1 MKRKLLLSLLGILA
15 GLPILARDF
24 AYTYEGQ
31 TVVYTVLDEDA
42 KTCTTREGDSRY
54 MKPGNNI
61 SGKLVLP
68 SNPFDGEVEYT
79 LTTISVMTFY
89 DCGLTEVVIPN
100 TVTSIGNA
108 AFRKCRDLTEVTI
121 PNSVTSIG
129 SSAFMSCSGLTEVT
143 IPNSVTSIGTD
154 AFDHCSALTEITIP
168 NSVTSISYGT
178 FTGCEELKDITIPN
192 SVTSIG
198 DYAFENSGLR
208 EVLIPNSVTSIGKS
222 AFNGCSRLIKS
233 AYPST
238 INNPF
243 SNGIAIQYPAEGAIL
258 EDGIIYDQDYS
269 TLYFVSYKVTELEI
283 PNSVISIGDY
293 ALRGCSSL
301 TDFTIPNS
309 VTSIGDY
316 AFSSCSG
323 LIDFT
328 IPNSVTSIGDYAFEG
343 CSNLASF
350 NISAGDSE
358 ISIGRD
364 NFKDTQ
370 VQTLYVGRDWTGGL
384 PISKNL
390 TSLTIGDSV
399 TSIGQAAFAYCS
411 GLTEVTIPNSVTS
424 LGSYAFYGCS
434 GLTSFTLSDGDT
446 EISIGANSFS
456 ETRVQNLYVGRNWTG
471 DLPKSHYLTT
481 LTIGNSV
488 TSIGGSA
495 FQGCRGLTEVTIPN
509 SVTSIGQ
516 DAFQGCSGLTEVT
529 IGNSVTSIGEAAFS
543 GCSGLTEVTIP
554 NSVTSLGDQVFNGCN
569 GLISFTLSDGDTDMS
584 IGANSFSNTKVQ
596 TLYVG
601 RDWTG
606 DLPKSHYLTTLTIGN
621 SVTSIGDS
629 SFSGCSG
636 LTGVTIGN
644 SVTSIGTYA
653 FSGCSGLTGVTI
665 PNSVMRIGGAAFQGC
680 SALTELTI
688 PNSVT
693 SIGGL
698 AFSGCSG
705 LTELTIGNSVTSI
718 SDFAFNDCGG
728 LKKVYYS
735 SLEHLCSIDFVGGLS
750 ANPLWYAHNLY
761 IGENKIEELVVPTT
775 VKEIK
780 ARAFAGGNFTTVN
793 IPNSV
798 MTIGANAFADC
809 TELETVHFEDGTS
822 PLDLVAD
829 AFHYYKDNKTY
840 YQVINDLYLGRNI
853 ANRTALWP
861 KNLVIG
867 NLVTEFYNFKG
878 NKNLVSLTLG
888 SGLTAIPADA
898 FNGCSSLTE
907 VTIPN
912 SVTSI
917 GDNAFSGIEL
927 KELTLEA
934 TKLPEFRNCFSD
946 SFNSATLNVP
956 EEAFVDYLLS
966 SWNVFRNI
974 SDGNQVSPVATDN
987 SLDYH
992 IFKSTASGEV
1002 KNEAILIPGNYGSLS
1017 SVDILDRITI
1027 DGERY
1032 YVTGIGY
1039 GAFADCKNLKSVN
1052 FNARTDVRTI
1062 GGSAFSGCSG
1072 LTEITIP
1079 NTVTAMGK
1087 DAFNK
1092 CDGLKKVYYSS
1103 LEHLCSIDFV
1113 GGLSANPL
1121 WCANNLYIGEN
1132 KIEKLVVPS
1141 TVKDIKA
1148 YAFAGG
1154 NFTSVTIPSSVTT
1167 IGEDAFADCT
1177 KITTVRFE
1185 DGISPLDLV
1194 AGAFHYYEDGK
1205 SYYQVINDLYLGR
1218 NIANRTSLRPRNL
1231 VIGNLVTEFSDFKGN
1246 KYLESLTIGSGLTA
1260 IPSDAF
1266 NGCSLSEV
1274 AVPVNVTEIGENA
1287 FANNNGKLKKVS
1299 MGYKL
1304 ANVGEKAFDGNTVTT
1319 VNVAAMT
1326 PPEAPDNV
1334 FSTYSGKLYVP
1345 ADKLDEYYDTWS
1357 CWSHFVGYP
1366 LVDLEKIEGSADKVS
1381 GQIGE
1386 TVQLSVTLTP
1396 KNLSL
1401 PYVFWR
1407 STNPELAIVDNNGL
1421 VTIVGGYE
1429 LGECKIIA
1437 ETLYDTDKVATF
1449 DVKSLST
1456 GIFEVVAE
1464 EGFEEFGGTD
1474 VERANDI
1481 FTLEGVCLKRNA
1493 SKEDIDAL
1501 APGIYIV
1508 AGKKMVVK

>member
-24 AYTYEGQ
+24 EYTYEGQ
-31 TVVYTVLDEDA
+31 NIVYTVLNEEA
-42 KTCTTREGDSRY
+42 KTCAVAEN
-54 MKPGNNI
+54 NNI
-61 SGKLVLP
+61 SGTLILP
-68 SNPFDGEVEYT
+68 SNPLDGEVEYT
-79 LTTISVMTFY
+79 LTAIGDNAFAFSGLEEVTIPSSVRRIGEDAFYMSWLKSCIISDGDTEIAIGKYAFEGIESLYVGRNWTGTIDSYQSLTSLTIGASVTFIGEKAFSGNR
-89 DCGLTEVVIPN
+89 GLTEVTIGNSVTNIGEGAFSGCSNLTEVTIPSS
-100 TVTSIGNA
+100 VTSIGDD
-108 AFRKCRDLTEVTI
+108 AFSGCSSLLSVTLLDGDTEIYLGKNSFLYTEVKNLYLGRNWSFLSDLPKSHHLTTLTFGNSVTNIVNRAFSDCIGLREVTIGNSVMNIGVGAFKGCTGLTQVTIPNSVISISNSAFSGCSGLMEVTIGNSVTSIDDQAFSGCSGLTYVTI
-121 PNSVTSIG
+121 PNSVTGIG
-129 SSAFMSCSGLTEVT
+129 
-143 IPNSVTSIGTD
+143 NSV
-154 AFDHCSALTEITIP
+154 
-168 NSVTSISYGT
+168 
-178 FTGCEELKDITIPN
+178 
-192 SVTSIG
+192 
-198 DYAFENSGLR
+198 
-208 EVLIPNSVTSIGKS
+208 
-222 AFNGCSRLIKS
+222 
-233 AYPST
+233 
-238 INNPF
+238 F
-243 SNGIAIQYPAEGAIL
+243 S
-258 EDGIIYDQDYS
+258 
-269 TLYFVSYKVTELEI
+269 
-283 PNSVISIGDY
+283 
-293 ALRGCSSL
+293 
-301 TDFTIPNS
+301 
-309 VTSIGDY
+309 
-316 AFSSCSG
+316 
-323 LIDFT
+323 
-328 IPNSVTSIGDYAFEG
+328 
-343 CSNLASF
+343 
-350 NISAGDSE
+350 
-358 ISIGRD
+358 
-364 NFKDTQ
+364 
-370 VQTLYVGRDWTGGL
+370 
-384 PISKNL
+384 
-390 TSLTIGDSV
+390 
-399 TSIGQAAFAYCS
+399 
-411 GLTEVTIPNSVTS
+411 
-424 LGSYAFYGCS
+424 GCS

-456 ETRVQNLYVGRNWTG
+456 NTKVQTLYVGRDWTG

-516 DAFQGCSGLTEVT
+516 DAFQGCSGLTEVS
-529 IGNSVTSIGEAAFS
+529 IGNSVTSIDDQAFS
-543 GCSGLTEVTIP
+543 GCSGLTYVTIP
-554 NSVTSLGDQVFNGCN
+554 NSVTGIGNSVFSGCS
-569 GLISFTLSDGDTDMS
+569 GLTSFTLSDGDTDMS
-584 IGANSFSNTKVQ
+584 IGANSFSTTQVQ

-606 DLPKSHYLTTLTIGN
+606 DLPKSKSLTA
-621 SVTSIGDS
+621 
-629 SFSGCSG
+629 
-636 LTGVTIGN
+636 VTIGN
-644 SVTSIGTYA
+644 SVTSIYESA
-653 FSGCSGLTGVTI
+653 FEGCSGLTEVTI
-665 PNSVMRIGGAAFQGC
+665 PNSVM
-680 SALTELTI
+680 
-688 PNSVT
+688 
-693 SIGGL
+693 SIGDS

-705 LTELTIGNSVTSI
+705 LTEVTIGNSVTSLGESAFSGCSGLAEI
-718 SDFAFNDCGG
+718 TIPNTVTAIGNYAFNKCGG
-728 LKKVYYS
+728 LQKVNYS
-735 SLEHLCSIDFVGGLS
+735 SLEHLCSIDFGTLS
-750 ANPLWYAHNLY
+750 SNPLWCAHNLY

-775 VKEIK
+775 VKDIK

-798 MTIGANAFADC
+798 MTIGTDAFADC
-809 TELETVHFEDGTS
+809 TELETVHFEDSES
-822 PLDLVAD
+822 PLDLVAG
-829 AFHYYKDNKTY
+829 AFHYYKDNNTY
-840 YQVINDLYLGRNI
+840 YQVINDLYLGRSI
-853 ANRTALWP
+853 ANRTSLLP
-861 KNLVIG
+861 RNLVIG

-878 NKNLVSLTLG
+878 NKYLESLTLG

-898 FNGCSSLTE
+898 FEGCSSLTE

-934 TKLPEFRNCFSD
+934 TKVPEFCNFFSD

-974 SDGNQVSPVATDN
+974 SDGNQVSTVVSDN

-992 IFKSTASGEV
+992 IFKSTGSGDV

-1039 GAFADCKNLKSVN
+1039 GAFADCKNIKSVN
-1052 FNARTDVRTI
+1052 FNARADVRTI
-1062 GGSAFSGCSG
+1062 GSSAFENCSGLTEFSIPNTVTTIGQAAFEGCSGLTEVTIGNSVTTIGASAFSGCSG

-1087 DAFNK
+1087 YAFNK
-1092 CDGLKKVYYSS
+1092 CGGLKKVSYSS
-1103 LEHLCSIDFV
+1103 LEHLCSINF
-1113 GGLSANPL
+1113 GGSRSANPL
-1121 WCANNLYIGEN
+1121 WCAHNLYIGEN
-1132 KIEKLVVPS
+1132 KIEELDVPT

-1167 IGEDAFADCT
+1167 IGKDAFADCT
-1177 KITTVRFE
+1177 QITTVRFE
-1185 DGISPLDLV
+1185 DGASPLDIV
-1194 AGAFHYYEDGK
+1194 AGAFHYYKDNK
-1205 SYYQVINDLYLGR
+1205 TYYQVINDLYLGR
-1218 NIANRTSLRPRNL
+1218 SMANRTSLWPRNL
-1231 VIGNLVTEFSDFKGN
+1231 VIGNLVTEFCDFNGN
-1246 KYLESLTIGSGLTA
+1246 KYLESLTLGSGLTA
-1260 IPSDAF
+1260 IPADAF

-1287 FANNNGKLKKVS
+1287 FANNNGKLTKVS

-1304 ANVGEKAFDGNTVTT
+1304 ATVGEKAFDGNTIET

-1334 FSTYSGKLYVP
+1334 FNAYSGNLYVP
-1345 ADKLDEYYDTWS
+1345 AEKVDEYYDSWS
-1357 CWSHFVGYP
+1357 CWSRFAGYP

-1396 KNLSL
+1396 ENLSL

-1456 GIFEVVAE
+1456 GIFEIVAE
-1464 EGFEEFGGTD
+1464 EGFEKFGGSD

>member
-1 MKRKLLLSLLGILA
+1 
-15 GLPILARDF
+15 
-24 AYTYEGQ
+24 
-31 TVVYTVLDEDA
+31 
-42 KTCTTREGDSRY
+42 

-108 AFRKCRDLTEVTI
+108 AFRSCSGLTEVTI

-198 DYAFENSGLR
+198 DYAFEGSGLR
-208 EVLIPNSVTSIGKS
+208 EVVIPKSVTSIGKS

-283 PNSVISIGDY
+283 PNSIISIGDY

-309 VTSIGDY
+309 VTSIGGY
-316 AFSSCSG
+316 ALKDCSS
-323 LIDFT
+323 LTDFT
-328 IPNSVTSIGDYAFEG
+328 ITNSVTSIGDYAFEG
-343 CSNLASF
+343 CSNLSSF

-495 FQGCRGLTEVTIPN
+495 FQGCSSLTEVTIPN

-516 DAFQGCSGLTEVT
+516 DAFQGCRGLTEVS
-529 IGNSVTSIGEAAFS
+529 IGNSVTSIDDQAFS
-543 GCSGLTEVTIP
+543 GCSGLTSVTIP
-554 NSVTSLGDQVFNGCN
+554 NSVTGIGNSVFSGCS
-569 GLISFTLSDGDTDMS
+569 GLTSFTLSDGDTDMS

-601 RDWTG
+601 RNWTG

-621 SVTSIGDS
+621 SVTSIGEYA
-629 SFSGCSG
+629 FSGCSG

-644 SVTSIGTYA
+644 SVTSIGEYA

-680 SALTELTI
+680 SGLTKVTI

-718 SDFAFNDCGG
+718 SNFAFNDCGG
-728 LKKVYYS
+728 LQKVNYS
-735 SLEHLCSIDFVGGLS
+735 SLEHLCSIDFGTRS
-750 ANPLWYAHNLY
+750 SNPLWCAHNLY
-761 IGENKIEELVVPTT
+761 IGENKIEELVVPST
-775 VKEIK
+775 VKDIK
-780 ARAFAGGNFTTVN
+780 ACAFAGGNFTTVN

-798 MTIGANAFADC
+798 MTIGADAFADC
-809 TELETVHFEDGTS
+809 TELETVHFEDGAS

-829 AFHYYKDNKTY
+829 AFHYYNYNGTETY

-853 ANRTALWP
+853 ANRTALRP

-934 TKLPEFRNCFSD
+934 TKVPEFRNCFSD

-956 EEAFVDYLLS
+956 EVAFADYLFS

-992 IFKSTASGEV
+992 IFKSTSSGEV
-1002 KNEAILIPGNYGSLS
+1002 KNEAFLIPGNYGSLS

-1039 GAFADCKNLKSVN
+1039 GAFADCNNLKSVN
-1052 FNARTDVRTI
+1052 FNARADVRAI
-1062 GGSAFSGCSG
+1062 GSSAFENCSGLTEFSIPNTVTGIGANAFSGCSG

-1079 NTVTAMGK
+1079 NTVTAIGK
-1087 DAFNK
+1087 YAFNK
-1092 CDGLKKVYYSS
+1092 CGGLKKVYYSS
-1103 LEHLCSIDFV
+1103 LEHLCSIDF
-1113 GGLSANPL
+1113 GGSRSANPL
-1121 WCANNLYIGEN
+1121 WCAHNLYIGEN
-1132 KIEKLVVPS
+1132 KIEELVMPT

-1154 NFTSVTIPSSVTT
+1154 NFTTVNIPNSVMT
-1167 IGEDAFADCT
+1167 IGTDAFADCT

-1185 DGISPLDLV
+1185 DGISPLDV
-1194 AGAFHYYEDGK
+1194 SEYAFRYYKDDK
-1205 SYYQVINDLYLGR
+1205 SYYQVIDDFYLGR
-1218 NIANRTSLRPRNL
+1218 SIAKRAALAPKNL
-1231 VIGNLVTEFSDFKGN
+1231 VIGNLVTEFATFQGVST
-1246 KYLESLTIGSGLTA
+1246 LTSLTLGSGLTA
-1260 IPSDAF
+1260 IPADAF

-1287 FANNNGKLKKVS
+1287 FANNNGKLSKVS

-1304 ANVGEKAFDGNTVTT
+1304 ASVGDKAFDGNTIET

-1334 FSTYSGKLYVP
+1334 FSAYSGKLYVP
-1345 ADKLDEYYDTWS
+1345 AEKVDDYYDSWS
-1357 CWSHFVGYP
+1357 CWSRFAGYP
-1366 LVDLEKIEGSADKVS
+1366 LVDLEKIEGSADKLS

-1396 KNLSL
+1396 ENLSL

-1456 GIFEVVAE
+1456 GIFEIVAE
-1464 EGFEEFGGTD
+1464 EGFEEFGGSD

-1481 FTLEGVCLKRNA
+1481 FTLEGVCLKRDA